1 MDNKVSFEALIKQNT
16 IKSLVS
22 GDKHARL
29 ILEYEAEDDDLM
41 SAINKLHR
49 ADETV
54 MVVIMD
60 KEAIPKIGVK

>member
-1 MDNKVSFEALIKQNT
+1 MDNKVSFECLIKQVT

-22 GDKHARL
+22 ADKQARM
-29 ILEYEAEDDDLM
+29 ILEFVAEDDELI

-54 MVVIMD
+54 VVVIMD
-60 KEAIPKIGVK
+60 KKQNTLK